1 MDPLGSMF
9 TEKFHDIDTIMED
22 RRKAVAKS
30 LRIINIEEVKKLSD
44 EIFDSPDH
52 PWREKLFQL
61 IAENPG
67 ARFYHADA
75 GEGVFFLYD
84 RDEDKGLWYLRDHGM
99 GPLSATGRQILKEA
113 ITAHT

>member
-1 MDPLGSMF
+1 MDPPASMLTDKF
-9 TEKFHDIDTIMED
+9 TDIDTIMEV

-52 PWREKLFQL
+52 PWREKLFQRM
-61 IAENPG
+61 AENPG
-67 ARFYHADA
+67 ATFYHADA
-75 GEGVFFLYD
+75 GAGVFFLYD

-99 GPLSATGRQILKEA
+99 GPLSATGREIMKEA